1 MDDYKDYRSNR
12 INEIKRRLKLN
23 KPAVLDALKKLKVT
37 SISVSYTGSGDS
49 GQVDSVDAF
58 SKDEKE
64 VSLEGTK
71 VTIVN
76 LSSKFNQKTK
86 KFEEKEAKQETSLGD
101 ALREIVYDILEMEYP
116 GWEINDGSSG
126 NLRINVKDK
135 KFKLEHTTYYTE
147 SKYEEKEV

>member
-1 MDDYKDYRSNR
+1 MDDYKDYL
-12 INEIKRRLKLN
+12 EKRNSKIERKLKLN

-49 GQVDSVDAF
+49 GQVDFVDAF
-58 SKDEKE
+58 SKDDK
-64 VSLEGTK
+64 VSLEDEY
-71 VTIVN
+71 VVIHN
-76 LSSKFNQKTK
+76 ISSKFNQKTK